1 MDLIKILKEL
11 SETGMKMDSPENY
24 KNRNYKIVAD
34 SCCEFPES
42 FRKDSRFENIPMILY
57 VGSDT
62 VIDDETFDQESFLK
76 KVAECPEC
84 ARSACPSPDKYL
96 EAYKTDAERVYCIT
110 ISSKLSGS
118 FNSAHLAV
126 DLYHE
131 KYGEKDIHVFD
142 SESTSVGETQLFSLI
157 VRLEEKGYSF
167 EEIVEIVEEYKNN
180 MRTLFV
186 LDNLETLRKN
196 GRLSGIKAIIASTL
210 NIKPL
215 MSGDHG
221 SIIQKSQAI
230 GVKKALGKLADAVHH
245 EIADKEYKSLMISHC
260 NAPERAKLVRD
271 LILAKDSF
279 HEVLIMATAGL
290 NSTYANDGGIIV
302 TV

>member
-1 MDLIKILKEL
+1 MDLFKMLKEL

-42 FRKDSRFENIPMILY
+42 FRGDPRFENIPMILY

-62 VIDDETFDQESFLK
+62 IIDDETFDQKSFLK
-76 KVAECPEC
+76 KVAECPDC
-84 ARSACPSPDKYL
+84 ARSACPSPDKYMD
-96 EAYKTDAERVYCIT
+96 AYKTDAERVYCIT

-118 FNSAHLAV
+118 YNSAHLAI

-131 KYGEKDIHVFD
+131 KYGEKNIHVFD
-142 SESTSVGETQLFSLI
+142 SESTSVGETQIFSLI
-157 VRLEEKGYSF
+157 VKLEEKGYSF
-167 EEIVEIVEEYKNN
+167 EEIVEIVEEFRDN

-196 GRLSGIKAIIASTL
+196 GRLSGIKAFVASTL

-215 MSGDHG
+215 MGSDHG
-221 SIIQKSQAI
+221 NIIQRSQGI
-230 GVKKALGKLADAVHH
+230 GLKKTFGKLADIVHN
-245 EIADKEYKSLMISHC
+245 EVPEKECRSLMISHC
-260 NAPERAKLVRD
+260 NAPDKAEQVKE
-271 LILAKDSF
+271 LILAKSSF
-279 HEVLIMATAGL
+279 NEVIILDTRGL

>member
-11 SETGMKMDSPENY
+11 SESGMKMDSPEKY

-42 FRKDSRFENIPMILY
+42 FRGDSRFENIPMILY

-62 VIDDETFDQESFLK
+62 IIDDETFDQKSFLK
-76 KVAECPEC
+76 KVADCPDC
-84 ARSACPSPDKYL
+84 ARSACPSPDKYMD
-96 EAYKTDAERVYCIT
+96 AYKTDAERVYCIT

-118 FNSAHLAV
+118 YNSAHLAV
-126 DLYHE
+126 NLYHE
-131 KYGEKDIHVFD
+131 KYGDKNIHVFD
-142 SESTSVGETQLFSLI
+142 SESTSVGETQIFSLI
-157 VRLEEKGYSF
+157 VKLEEKGYSF
-167 EEIVEIVEEYKNN
+167 EEIVEIVEEFRDN

-196 GRLSGIKAIIASTL
+196 GRLSGIKAFVASTL

-215 MSGDHG
+215 MGSDHG
-221 SIIQKSQAI
+221 NIIQRSQGI
-230 GVKKALGKLADAVHH
+230 GLKKTFGKLADIVHNEVH
-245 EIADKEYKSLMISHC
+245 DKEYRSLMISHC
-260 NAPERAKLVRD
+260 NAPDKAEMVRD
-271 LILAKDSF
+271 LILAKSSF
-279 HEVLIMATAGL
+279 NEVIILDTKGL